1 MTPVDRA
8 ADRLIFNTAA
18 VCCFKCG
25 CRTLKVLDGAV
36 RGSYMDAVF
45 LFETIY
51 ALHVLV
57 LRVPA
62 FATWHLCSAG
72 SAGRLASRS
81 WARSSPEVFS
91 CDGASLAAGE
101 GM

>member
-1 MTPVDRA
+1 M
-8 ADRLIFNTAA
+8 
-18 VCCFKCG
+18 G
-25 CRTLKVLDGAV
+25 
-36 RGSYMDAVF
+36 AVF

-51 ALHVLV
+51 AFRVLV

-91 CDGASLAAGE
+91 CDGAALAAGE
-101 GM
+101 RV